1 MRFSAK
7 AFPLL
12 LVLLLAACNHT
23 QAGINGYVEGDY
35 LYIAP
40 TSGGLLEKLD
50 VRRGMNVKAGTPLF
64 SLDLTKLTAAELAA
78 EAHLAGA
85 KAHWDDLTKGKRPE
99 EIAVILDQKE
109 QAEAALQNATIQL
122 QRIEKTAH
130 IGTASKA
137 QKDAAE
143 TAYDTAKARVSELDA
158 SLKVAHLPAREDMLV
173 EARAAVEAAQQALVQ
188 AKELLKE
195 AAPVAPAG
203 GRIEDVY
210 YRKGEYV
217 AAGAPVISFLPPGNV
232 KIRFFIPEKMVPQIR
247 PGEKIEVSCDGCGA
261 PAPAKV
267 TFIASQA
274 EFTPPVIYSV
284 ESREKLVFMIEAKP
298 DTFDAR
304 LHPGLPVNIFFP
316 SAAP

>member
-1 MRFSAK
+1 MRFPAK

-12 LVLLLAACNHT
+12 LVLLLAACT
-23 QAGINGYVEGDY
+23 QKQAGINGYVEGDY

-40 TSGGLLEKLD
+40 TSGGLLAEMD
-50 VRRGMNVKAGTPLF
+50 VHRGTEVKAGAPLF
-64 SLDLTKLTAAELAA
+64 SLDLTKLKASELAA
-78 EAHLAGA
+78 QANLAGA
-85 KAHWDDLTKGKRPE
+85 KAHWDDLTKGKRPA
-99 EIAVILDQKE
+99 EIAVILDQKA
-109 QAEAALQNATIQL
+109 QAEAALQNATTQL

-137 QKDAAE
+137 QKDAAQ
-143 TAYDTAKARVSELDA
+143 TAYDAAKARVNELAA

-173 EARAAVEAAQQALVQ
+173 EAHAAVEAAAQALVQ

-195 AAPVAPAG
+195 AQPVAPAD
-203 GRIEDVY
+203 GRVEDVY

-217 AAGAPVISFLPPGNV
+217 AAGAPVVSFLPPANV
-232 KIRFFIPEKMVPQIR
+232 KIRFFVSEKMVPQIHT
-247 PGEKIEVSCDGCGA
+247 GEKIDVSCDGCGA
-261 PAPAKV
+261 PVPARV

-298 DTFDAR
+298 ESFDAR
-304 LHPGLPVNIFFP
+304 LHPGLPVNVTFP
-316 SAAP
+316 DAAP